1 MTRADDSTAASGLG
15 LVLSRVADGTAQ
27 SRAEL
32 VSVTGFSRT
41 TVGQYLT
48 QLFAAGLVEE
58 APEGMRRGG
67 GRPSRLL
74 RLAPDAAVVLAADI
88 GETHARLAVTD
99 LTPAILAEN
108 TIAIDLKDGPII
120 VLAQL
125 ADAYRALLR
134 TLRQNARDVLGIGL
148 GLPAPVDHAGG
159 RIVGPSVM
167 PGWDDFDICGCLTT
181 HLGVPVLVENDVNL
195 MTLSEFRAFWP
206 DAAQFLFVKAGTGI
220 GSGIVTDGRLYRG
233 AQGAAGDIGHM
244 QLDRTGGPLCRCG
257 KQGCLEAHAAG
268 WAVARDLRA
277 EGLLAQTARDV
288 LRLMQAGNSATALR
302 LHEAGLVLGDA
313 VANTVSVLNPSAIV
327 IGGMLAEAGETLISG
342 IRSRVQERSLP
353 LAFRHLSIQR
363 ARSGSDAGLLGA
375 ARLVIDTRLQPR
387 HADATIAAHS
397 RFKPGSR
404 TRPQKLRLV

>member
-1 MTRADDSTAASGLG
+1 MTRSADSSATSGLG
-15 LVLSRVADGTAQ
+15 LVLAHVASGTAQ

-32 VSVTGFSRT
+32 VTVTGFSRT

-48 QLFAAGLVEE
+48 QLFATGLLEE
-58 APEGMRRGG
+58 TPDARQHGG

-74 RLAPDAAVVLAADI
+74 RVAPGAAVTLAADI

-99 LTPAILAEN
+99 LSPAILSEC
-108 TIAIDLKDGPII
+108 TITIDLTEGPIV

-125 ADAYRALLR
+125 ARSFHWLLR
-134 TLRQNARDVLGIGL
+134 CAARAPGDVLGIGL

-167 PGWDDFDICGCLTT
+167 PGWDDFDIAGCLMT
-181 HLGVPVLVENDVNL
+181 HLDAPVLVENDVNL

-244 QLDRTGGPLCRCG
+244 QLDRQGGPSCRCG
-257 KQGCLEAHAAG
+257 KQGCLEAHASG
-268 WAVARDLRA
+268 WAIARDLSLQ
-277 EGLLAQTARDV
+277 GLAAATARDV
-288 LRLMQAGNSATALR
+288 IRLMQNQDSATLLR
-302 LHEAGLVLGDA
+302 LHEAGLTLGDA
-313 VANTVSVLNPSAIV
+313 IAQTVSVLNPSTIV
-327 IGGMLAEAGETLISG
+327 IGGMLAEAGETLLSG
-342 IRSRVQERSLP
+342 IRLRVRERSLP
-353 LAFRHLSIQR
+353 LAVRHLGIQR
-363 ARSGSDAGLLGA
+363 ARSGPDAGLLGA
-375 ARLVIDTRLQPR
+375 AQLVMDTRLHRR

-397 RFKPGSR
+397 RLKAE
-404 TRPQKLRLV
+404 TRPKPQKLRLV